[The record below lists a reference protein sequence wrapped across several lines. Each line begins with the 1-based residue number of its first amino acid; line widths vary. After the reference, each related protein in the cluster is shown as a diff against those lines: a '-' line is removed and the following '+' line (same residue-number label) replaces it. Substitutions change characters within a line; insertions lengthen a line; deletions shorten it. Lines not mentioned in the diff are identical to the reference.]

1 VFVDVEA
8 DVDQHQHVGILVILV
23 IVVIMAQITNP
34 KVVGAKKV
42 QTRFPDPLSP
52 EKEGVR
58 ESWEASMFLRFFCS

>member
-1 VFVDVEA
+1 VFVDV
-8 DVDQHQHVGILVILV
+8 VGIRV
-23 IVVIMAQITNP
+23 IVVIMVQITNP

-42 QTRFPDPLSP
+42 QTRYLDPLSL